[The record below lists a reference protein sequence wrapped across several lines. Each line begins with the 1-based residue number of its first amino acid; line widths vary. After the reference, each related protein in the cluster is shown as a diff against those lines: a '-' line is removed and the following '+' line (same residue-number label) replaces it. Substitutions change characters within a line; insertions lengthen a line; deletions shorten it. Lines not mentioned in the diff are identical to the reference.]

1 MALALR
7 VQVREKKL
15 YVTNMKKIL
24 LLAAV
29 ALFTACQKDDS
40 IEIADPKASLN
51 KIAEAYAIG
60 ASAKVE
66 LWSKTEL
73 STGYQNLFVALYDS
87 ASGKAINKSTVQIM
101 PMMDMDMNG
110 MKMSHSAPF
119 ENPQSVDADNSLFP
133 CAAIFT
139 MPSTGE
145 SGKWKL
151 NVMVKKEGQT
161 KFGKAELSIQV
172 KQSQPERVRNLTA
185 SDGSKI
191 IVAYISPASPKVGIN
206 DFEIAIFRRQ
216 DMMTFPA
223 DDNFSISMT
232 PEMPSMGHGS
242 PNNVNPVL
250 IKNGR
255 YKGKVNFTMTG
266 DWRINLDLT
275 KSGVVTKTSFD
286 LLF

>member
-1 MALALR
+1 MALALC
-7 VQVREKKL
+7 VQIREGKL
-15 YVTNMKKIL
+15 YVINMKKIL
-24 LLAAV
+24 LLAVV
-29 ALFTACQKDDS
+29 AMFTACQKDNS
-40 IEIADPKASLN
+40 LEITDPKASMS
-51 KIAEAYAIG
+51 KISEGYAIG
-60 ASAKVE
+60 ASTKVE

-73 STGYQNLFVALYDS
+73 GTGYQNLFVALYDS
-87 ASGKAINKSTVQIM
+87 VSGKAINRSTVQIM
-101 PMMDMDMNG
+101 PMMEMDMNG
-110 MKMSHSAPF
+110 MKTSHSAPF
-119 ENPQSVDADNSLFP
+119 ENPVSVDAENSLFQ
-133 CAAIFT
+133 CAAVFI

-145 SGKWKL
+145 SGKWAL

-161 KFGKAELSIQV
+161 KFGKAVLPIQV

-185 SDGSKI
+185 TDGSKI
-191 IVAYISPASPKVGIN
+191 IVAYISPSSPKVGIN
-206 DFEIAIFRRQ
+206 DFEIAIFGRQ

-250 IKNGR
+250 IKNGH

-275 KSGVVTKTSFD
+275 RNGIITKTNFD